1 LVTPVRH
8 SGTQSSSVRR
18 ALVIAALVLTAS
30 GCGGTSTGGAGGAGD
45 ALGYLAAN
53 SATVILISTD
63 VEGEQWQQFYRRV
76 GREFVGDEGGERTL
90 DENANELFR
99 SSGVDW
105 EEDVKPLLGNDVAI
119 GIEGDPV
126 GLLGGDGESSFLAAL
141 ETRGGDIE
149 AVLEKAGWERAGQAN
164 GATLY
169 TENEGDD
176 LFAVEDGVFLT
187 SDDEATLRRALARRD
202 AGEGLDESAVSEAF
216 ADLPEQPLARA
227 FGTAAPLAEQEQLA
241 RFADLPLMQALETW
255 ALTVEF
261 EDDDLNVDVAVRLD
275 EAKLD
280 EADLPLVTGEEAP
293 EIVLREGELSGGN
306 RNQSQTTAFLLRALR
321 AGYPDSRFVR
331 AADAIEDE
339 LGIDFEQEILR
350 QFDGPSASYVSP
362 DGQTFAARSEV
373 RDPEALRAVLPRIAP
388 HLPALVEGLQGLE
401 SEGMALLFLFAPD
414 APAAAPMSEVKVDP
428 PSTPDGFYRISGLTG
443 EGPSELYLGL
453 VGDLFVVA
461 SDEQRAREIAEAD
474 TVVAEGAQGAGVLR
488 ADLRR
493 LQEAAAAL
501 PFPIDGKELVASLEA
516 STSELRARVRVRL
529 D

>member
-1 LVTPVRH
+1 
-8 SGTQSSSVRR
+8 VRR

-30 GCGGTSTGGAGGAGD
+30 GCGGSSTGGAGEAGD
-45 ALGYLAAN
+45 ALGYLAAD
-53 SATVILISTD
+53 SATVILVSTD
-63 VEGEQWQQFYRRV
+63 IESEQWQDFYRRF

-90 DENANELFR
+90 DESANEIFR
-99 SSGVDW
+99 GSGVDW
-105 EEDVKPLLGNDVAI
+105 EDDVKPLLGNDVAI

-126 GLLGGDGESSFLAAL
+126 GLLGGDGDSSFVAAL

-149 AVLEKAGWERAGQAN
+149 EVLEKGGREPTGEAN

-169 TENEGDD
+169 AEDD
-176 LFAVEDGVFLT
+176 VSQIFAVEDGVLVT
-187 SDDEATLRRALARRD
+187 AEDEETLRRALARRD
-202 AGEGLDESAVSEAF
+202 SGEGLEESAVDEAF

-227 FGTAAPLAEQEQLA
+227 YGTAAPLAQQEQLA

-255 ALTVEF
+255 ALTAVF
-261 EDDDLNVDVAVRLD
+261 ENDDLNVDLAVRLD
-275 EAKLD
+275 EERVG
-280 EADLPLVTGEEAP
+280 EADLPLVTGEESP

-321 AGYPDSRFVR
+321 AGYPDSRFVK
-331 AADAIEDE
+331 AADAIERE

-362 DGQTFAARSEV
+362 DGQTFAARSQV
-373 RDPEALRAVLPRIAP
+373 SDPEALRAVLPRIAP
-388 HLPALVEGLQGLE
+388 HLPALVEGLQGLQ

-414 APAAAPMSEVKVDP
+414 APAAAPMSGVKVDP
-428 PSTPDGFYRISGLTG
+428 PSTPDGLYRISGLTG

-474 TVVAEGAQGAGVLR
+474 TVAAEGARGAGVLR
-488 ADLRR
+488 ADLTR
-493 LQEAAAAL
+493 LLQADNALAL
-501 PFPIDGKELVASLEA
+501 PLPITGRELVASLEA